1 MAETKQDTNTAENW
15 IDDTVNMDN
24 FRVETA
30 QENHD
35 FVETNIAK
43 DIHVSHILLPSKN
56 ELNKIESFKMKSIT
70 DNGIDLSIL
79 KKCILPTKLLNDNH
93 NPWTFETLLE
103 SIEQEYN
110 SFYKDDTMK
119 Q

>member
-1 MAETKQDTNTAENW
+1 
-15 IDDTVNMDN
+15 MDN

-30 QENHD
+30 QENQD

-70 DNGIDLSIL
+70 V
-79 KKCILPTKLLNDNH
+79 
-93 NPWTFETLLE
+93 
-103 SIEQEYN
+103 
-110 SFYKDDTMK
+110 
-119 Q
+119 